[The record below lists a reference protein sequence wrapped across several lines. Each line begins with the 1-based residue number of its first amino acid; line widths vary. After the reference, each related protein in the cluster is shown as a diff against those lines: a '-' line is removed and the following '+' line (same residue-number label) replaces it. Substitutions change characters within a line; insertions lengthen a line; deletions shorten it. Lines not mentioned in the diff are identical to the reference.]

1 MRKRRTSPILTACS
15 NQTCGNQNAASP
27 HQVAHTQLA
36 CGHFRP
42 QGPRPAFPR
51 LDCSRGAAAKPVARK
66 RIGRWAEARPHTAH
80 LNRTTASLTTT
91 TPATT
96 TPATTTTTVATAAT
110 ELHQKKRRKKTPE
123 LCQGTVRLRTI
134 VPSQGN
140 TTHHAFSKAS
150 CQPKTA
156 ALGFKP
162 SKKRKTPSV
171 LRPERA
177 LWSPAAPA
185 CPNVLTSPPPWALP
199 AAPPHLTRTKCRP
212 T

>member
-1 MRKRRTSPILTACS
+1 MLQPDLRQPKCSFAAPGRPHSACLRSLQTPRPKARVPTPGLLSRGCSKASGTEADRPLGRSTSTHRSPQS
-15 NQTCGNQNAASP
+15 NHCKFDDNYTCNNNTCNNNHNSCNSCNRASP
-27 HQVAHTQLA
+27 
-36 CGHFRP
+36 
-42 QGPRPAFPR
+42 
-51 LDCSRGAAAKPVARK
+51 
-66 RIGRWAEARPHTAH
+66 
-80 LNRTTASLTTT
+80 
-91 TPATT
+91 
-96 TPATTTTTVATAAT
+96 
-110 ELHQKKRRKKTPE
+110 KKTRKKTPE